1 MAVRSKSFPEQVT
14 SERCVKRIKLR
25 KAESEKGT
33 STALSLAGGMA
44 WLQVAVGYALI
55 EVVLWTPRGRAQSLV
70 MLMAT
75 VCILLF
81 TGFSHYSGWEL
92 GLRLPSLKGA
102 AWILTSGL
110 IAAAG
115 IVAGA
120 GLLGEKFP
128 ANTTWPTVNGAW
140 QYAIW
145 GMVQQ
150 FILQSFFY
158 VRLESVLGSGR
169 AVLATAFVF
178 SAAHIP
184 SPVLTVATLLGALF
198 FCEMFRRYRSIYPL
212 GIVHAML
219 GLAMAASFPDT
230 LLRHMRVGLGYLHFH

>member
-1 MAVRSKSFPEQVT
+1 MAVRSKSFPQDVA

-33 STALSLAGGMA
+33 SDAPSLAAVMV

-55 EVVLWTPRGRAQSLV
+55 ELVLWTPRGRAQSAA

-81 TGFSHYSGWEL
+81 TGFSHYSGPEL

-120 GLLGEKFP
+120 GLMGENFP
-128 ANTTWPTVNGAW
+128 ANTTWPTLNGAW

-145 GMVQQ
+145 GVVQQ

-158 VRLESVLGSGR
+158 VRLESVLGSSR
-169 AVLATAFVF
+169 AVLATAFLF

>member
-1 MAVRSKSFPEQVT
+1 MAVRSKSFPQDVA

-33 STALSLAGGMA
+33 SNAPSLAAVMV

-55 EVVLWTPRGRAQSLV
+55 ELVLWTPRGRAQSAA

-81 TGFSHYSGWEL
+81 TGFGHYSAREL

-110 IAAAG
+110 IAASG
-115 IVAGA
+115 ILAGA
-120 GLLGEKFP
+120 SLLGENFP
-128 ANTTWPTVNGAW
+128 ANTTWPTLNGAW

-145 GMVQQ
+145 GVVQQ

-158 VRLESVLGSGR
+158 ARLESVLGSSR
-169 AVLATAFVF
+169 AVLATAFLF

-219 GLAMAASFPDT
+219 GLAMAASFPDS

>member
-1 MAVRSKSFPEQVT
+1 MAVRSKSFPQDVA

-25 KAESEKGT
+25 KAESENGT
-33 STALSLAGGMA
+33 SNAPSLAAVMV

-55 EVVLWTPRGRAQSLV
+55 ELVLWTPRGRAQSAA

-81 TGFSHYSGWEL
+81 TGFGHYSAREL

-110 IAAAG
+110 MAASG

-120 GLLGEKFP
+120 SLLGENFP
-128 ANTTWPTVNGAW
+128 ANTTWPTLNGAG

-145 GMVQQ
+145 GVVQQ

-158 VRLESVLGSGR
+158 VRLESVLGSSR
-169 AVLATAFVF
+169 AVLATAFLF

-230 LLRHMRVGLGYLHFH
+230 LLRHMRVGLGYLHFR

>member
-1 MAVRSKSFPEQVT
+1 MAVRSKSFPQDVT
-14 SERCVKRIKLR
+14 SESCVKRITLG
-25 KAESEKGT
+25 KAESEKGS
-33 STALSLAGGMA
+33 STAPSLAAGMA
-44 WLQVAVGYALI
+44 WLQIAVGYALI
-55 EVVLWTPRGRAQSLV
+55 ELVLWTPRGRAQSVV

-81 TGFSHYSGWEL
+81 TGFSQYSAREL

-120 GLLGEKFP
+120 GLMGENFP
-128 ANTTWPTVNGAW
+128 ANTTWPTLNGAW

-158 VRLESVLGSGR
+158 VRLESVLGSSR
-169 AVLATAFVF
+169 AVLATAFLF

-184 SPVLTVATLLGALF
+184 SPALTVATLLGALF
-198 FCEMFRRYRSIYPL
+198 FCEMFRRYRSIFPL

-230 LLRHMRVGLGYLHFH
+230 LLRHMRVGLGYLHFR

>member
-1 MAVRSKSFPEQVT
+1 MAVRSKSFPQDVT
-14 SERCVKRIKLR
+14 SESCVKRITLG
-25 KAESEKGT
+25 KAESEKGS
-33 STALSLAGGMA
+33 STAPSLAAGMA
-44 WLQVAVGYALI
+44 WLQIAVGYALI
-55 EVVLWTPRGRAQSLV
+55 ELVLWTPRGRAQSVV

-81 TGFSHYSGWEL
+81 TGFSQYSAREL

-120 GLLGEKFP
+120 GLMGENFP
-128 ANTTWPTVNGAW
+128 ANTTWPTVNGVW

-158 VRLESVLGSGR
+158 VRLESVLGSSR
-169 AVLATAFVF
+169 AVLATAFLF

-184 SPVLTVATLLGALF
+184 SPALTVATLLGALF
-198 FCEMFRRYRSIYPL
+198 FCEMFRRYRSIFPL

-230 LLRHMRVGLGYLHFH
+230 LLRHMRVGLGYLHFR

>member
-1 MAVRSKSFPEQVT
+1 
-14 SERCVKRIKLR
+14 
-25 KAESEKGT
+25 
-33 STALSLAGGMA
+33 MA
-44 WLQVAVGYALI
+44 WLQVTVGYALI
-55 EVVLWTPRGRAQSLV
+55 EVVLWTPRGRAQSAA
-70 MLMAT
+70 MLLAT
-75 VCILLF
+75 VCLLLF
-81 TGFSHYSGWEL
+81 TGFGHYSAREL

-120 GLLGEKFP
+120 GLMGENFP

-158 VRLESVLGSGR
+158 VRLESVLGSSR
-169 AVLATAFVF
+169 AVLATAFLF

-230 LLRHMRVGLGYLHFH
+230 LLRHMRVGLGYLHFR